1 MALHVS
7 TMLLSSTS
15 PAIAMPSQ
23 YYAAGAARERT
34 ISYTAIC
41 NRRSP
46 TSSLPTPAFIWKR
59 SRSTYNPSR
68 AVFMNAQL
76 KHIQVGITRNNRVVR
91 ELQLTSFDDSNSA
104 RREAAATTKRE
115 VRAQIAEVGPRR
127 SASSVAGG
135 NLIEKAVLNTAETL
149 LATWIEVGRSTT
161 VSPLINPS
169 APKMF
174 TVGNFA
180 PVDRECPPDENVEIE
195 SGTIPSCLNGG
206 VYLRNGANPRHE
218 PGFGYHYFDGDGMLH
233 IVKFRDGKATYCCRY
248 IRTNRFIQEEKA
260 GKPLFPKMM
269 GEIHGFIGL
278 ARLALYG
285 LRAMLGV
292 LDPVGG
298 IGTANAGLA
307 FFNGKLL
314 AMSEDD
320 QPYAVHITDDG
331 DLRTIGRYDFNGA
344 LKATNMT
351 AHPKIDPKTGEMF
364 SYTVNFLQAPYLTLF
379 KVSADGKKRA
389 NVNITLPEA
398 CLIHDFAITSKYI
411 VIPDTQ
417 IVFRMQEM
425 FNAKSPV
432 CIDDKKIP
440 RFGVLPRNATTEARI
455 KWFDLPDSSCFHYVN
470 AWEEGDE
477 IVVVGSTPS
486 PIQFTFH
493 QPDKMELRLARF
505 HLNLKT
511 GTAYKQEVASNANFD
526 GGQFN
531 KMYQHKKTRY
541 VYGVLSGPFP
551 KYGGIAKFDL
561 EASQNN
567 DVTQQA
573 VVGWHK
579 FPANCFCSEP
589 YFVPRS
595 TDPSILEDDGYILT
609 YYHDEAANV
618 SKLLVLDARSPT
630 LEIVTSLKLP
640 HRVPYGFHG
649 LFVTNEQLS
658 NQKPSLV

>member
-1 MALHVS
+1 M
-7 TMLLSSTS
+7 LSSTS

-46 TSSLPTPAFIWKR
+46 SSSLPTPAFIWKR
-59 SRSTYNPSR
+59 SRT
-68 AVFMNAQL
+68 
-76 KHIQVGITRNNRVVR
+76 
-91 ELQLTSFDDSNSA
+91 
-104 RREAAATTKRE
+104 
-115 VRAQIAEVGPRR
+115 
-127 SASSVAGG
+127 SSVAGG
-135 NLIEKAVLNTAETL
+135 NLIEAVSNTAETL

-169 APKMF
+169 APEMF

-206 VYLRNGANPRHE
+206 VYLRNGGNPHHE

-233 IVKFRDGKATYCCRY
+233 NVKFRDGKATYCCRY
-248 IRTNRFIQEEKA
+248 IRTNRFMQEEKA
-260 GKPLFPKMM
+260 GKSLFPKMM
-269 GEIHGFIGL
+269 GEIHGFVGL
-278 ARLALYG
+278 ARLALFA
-285 LRAMLGV
+285 LRAMLGL
-292 LDPVGG
+292 LDPFGG
-298 IGTANAGLA
+298 IGTANAGLE

-331 DLRTIGRYDFNGA
+331 DLRTIGRYNFNGA
-344 LKATNMT
+344 LKAINMT

-364 SYTVNFLQAPYLTLF
+364 SYTVNFVQAPYLTLF
-379 KVSADGKKRA
+379 KVSADGEKRA

-398 CLIHDFAITSKYI
+398 SLIHDFAITSKYI

-417 IVFRMQEM
+417 IVLRIQEM
-425 FNAKSPV
+425 FNGKSPV

-440 RFGVLPRNATTEARI
+440 RFGVLPRDATTEERI
-455 KWFDLPDSSCFHYVN
+455 KWFDLPDSTCIHYVN

-477 IVVVGSTPS
+477 IVVVGSTLS

-493 QPDKMELRLARF
+493 QQEKMELRLARF

-511 GTAYKQEVASNANFD
+511 GTAYKQEVASNANFH

-531 KMYQHKKTRY
+531 QMYKCKKTRY

-573 VVGWHK
+573 VVGLHK

-595 TDPSILEDDGYILT
+595 TDPSNLEDDGYLLT
-609 YYHDEAANV
+609 YYHNETANV